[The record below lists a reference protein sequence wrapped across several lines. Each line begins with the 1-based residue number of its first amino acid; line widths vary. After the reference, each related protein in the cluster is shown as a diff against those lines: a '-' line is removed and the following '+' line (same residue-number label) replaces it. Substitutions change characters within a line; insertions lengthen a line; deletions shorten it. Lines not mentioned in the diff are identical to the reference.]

1 MVAGDKRH
9 YSKIFPA
16 SNFSIEDLISM
27 TLEFWSAISKDHYM
41 LRESYMQIDE
51 FHWVKYWMTWDWWN
65 NCITNKKNNK
75 LRSLTSEIT
84 IIIYRLAINISGV
97 VYFQDGLKLICI
109 LSIYWEEFNLVIH
122 AIINNYLKC
131 FNVV

>member
-1 MVAGDKRH
+1 MAVGDKRH

-16 SNFSIEDLISM
+16 LNSSIEDLISM
-27 TLEFWSAISKDHYM
+27 ILEFWSVISKDRYM
-41 LRESYMQIDE
+41 LRESYMQTDE

-65 NCITNKKNNK
+65 NCITNKKNKK
-75 LRSLTSEIT
+75 LRSLTSEIM
-84 IIIYRLAINISGV
+84 IIIYHLAINISGV

-109 LSIYWEEFNLVIH
+109 LSICWEEYNLVIH
-122 AIINNYLKC
+122 AIIKNYLKC